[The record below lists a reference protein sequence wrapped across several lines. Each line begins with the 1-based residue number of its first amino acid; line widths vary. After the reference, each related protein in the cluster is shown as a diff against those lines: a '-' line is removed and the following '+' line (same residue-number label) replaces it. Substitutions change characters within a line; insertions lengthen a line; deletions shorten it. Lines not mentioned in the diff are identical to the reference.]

1 MYKNLKIQ
9 HRIQLLVAMAAVT
22 LAVLAGTAIY
32 KMSLIGKELTDIAER
47 DLPMTEALQQVT
59 IHQLEQAILVEQII
73 GSMGAQDVDIDVV
86 VEEFETLALQVDS
99 EILYADKLAADA
111 AAATSSQVHADEFK
125 HVLDVIKLI
134 KTAHTEFDNHVLELV
149 ELAGSDGSPA
159 EVMALVKKIHKEEE
173 ALNEGVK
180 ALVLEV
186 SKFTEAASQKAL
198 ADEQRALVLISIVSA
213 VGLIGMIAF
222 GALVGTGIVR
232 PLKSATQAFSS
243 LQAGDLTVSP
253 AQSSFNDEIQS
264 LNQALE
270 EFRRTLQ
277 QQRKLDEEAKQ
288 IRLRREQAQ
297 EEIGQLVGIFG
308 ASIRG
313 IFELV
318 SSTSGSMSSQS
329 GSMHTDASQTLRL
342 SDELLTQSDLT
353 SQSAQ
358 QVGAATEEMVA
369 SVKEIARQNVTSNE
383 IAQQALDTAKVSSA
397 QVRDL
402 TDAAGK
408 IGNVIEMITAIAQ
421 QTNLLA
427 LNATIEAARAGEA
440 GKGFAVVASEVKA
453 LANQTAQATAEI
465 SQQVVGIQD
474 ASQEAAK
481 NIQSIGDVIGQL
493 HELSTTVTS
502 AIVEQEA
509 TTQEIANSV
518 ASVAGIAQEVADQ
531 VRAVRE
537 RAESTEQLAGQLGS
551 VADGLRTDASS
562 LGGEMET
569 FLTTIKT
576 VGADAEAQT
585 LKAVSVNIPAVVTI
599 GGNTLQGSV
608 TEVSASHLLF
618 SETIN
623 GSPGTRTSVAMD
635 GWPEALNARV
645 ASNEGGGTYLQLPLN
660 DDHINTMRD
669 HVERLSA

>member
-1 MYKNLKIQ
+1 MYKNLRIQ
-9 HRIQLLVAMAAVT
+9 HRIQLLVVAAAVV
-22 LAVLAGTAIY
+22 LSILAGTAIY
-32 KMSLIGKELTDIAER
+32 KMSVIGDELTDIAHR
-47 DLPMTEALQQVT
+47 DIPITEALQLVT

-73 GSMGAQDVDIDVV
+73 GSMGAQDVTLESVV
-86 VEEFETLALQVDS
+86 KKFDTLAQKVDA
-99 EILYADKLAADA
+99 EILDAERLAAEAIGA
-111 AAATSSQVHADEFK
+111 ANDQLHADEFK
-125 HVLDVIKLI
+125 HVLQELKQIEV
-134 KTAHTEFDNHVLELV
+134 AHKEFDNHVLD
-149 ELAGSDGSPA
+149 LAGLARADAPRA
-159 EVMALVKKIHKEEE
+159 EVLALVKKIHEEE
-173 ALNEGVK
+173 VALNDGVK
-180 ALVLEV
+180 ALLLEV
-186 SKFTEAASQKAL
+186 AKFTEAASEKAL
-198 ADEQRALVLISIVSA
+198 ADERRALVLISIVSA
-213 VGLIGMIAF
+213 VGLTGMIAL
-222 GALVGTGIVR
+222 GVLVGTGIVR
-232 PLKSATQAFSS
+232 PLKSATEAFAA

-253 AQSSFNDEIQS
+253 AQSSFNDEIKT
-264 LNQALE
+264 LNHALE
-270 EFRRTLQ
+270 EFRRSLQ
-277 QQRKLDEEAKQ
+277 QQRKQDEEAKAV
-288 IRLRREQAQ
+288 RRRREQAQ

-318 SSTSGSMSSQS
+318 STSSGNMSSQS

-342 SDELLTQSDLT
+342 SDELLNQSDLT

-358 QVGAATEEMVA
+358 QVGAATEQMVA

-383 IAQQALDTAKVSSA
+383 IAEQALAAADASST

-474 ASQEAAK
+474 ASEEAAK
-481 NIQSIGDVIGQL
+481 NIQSIGDVIRRL

-502 AIVEQEA
+502 AITEQEA
-509 TTQEIANSV
+509 TTQEIASSV
-518 ASVAGIAQEVADQ
+518 ASVAGIAQEVSEQ

-551 VADGLRTDASS
+551 VADGLRSDASS

-585 LKAVSVNIPAVVTI
+585 LTAVSVDIAAVVTL
-599 GGNTLQGSV
+599 GGKTLRGSV
-608 TEVSASHLLF
+608 TEISASHLLF
-618 SETIN
+618 SEVITD
-623 GSPGTRTSVAMD
+623 SPGTLTSVSMD
-635 GWPEALNARV
+635 GWPDALSARV

-660 DDHINTMRD
+660 DDHLARMRGY
-669 HVERLSA
+669 VERLSA